1 MIEKIVDKL
10 LDAQI
15 KSGSL
20 KDETIPIYRY
30 GYTLLIE
37 VTINIMISLFIGF
50 AMGEIGIVIIFNLI
64 FIPLRGFCGGWHAKK
79 SWLCTVTSTIVL
91 LFSTFIGKGQLFQY
105 GTSLWA
111 TFLGI
116 SYLIIL
122 FLAPVDSEA
131 KKLSDDEVIHYKEII
146 QGILF
151 VILVLFVLFV
161 YFKIYQ
167 LAGVLCFAVYVQ
179 SASLLFA
186 FLINDRKKENRDGGK
201 ESEKNKRKK
210 NCH

>member
-1 MIEKIVDKL
+1 MIEKIVNKL
-10 LDAQI
+10 LDTQI
-15 KSGSL
+15 KSGLL

-37 VTINIMISLFIGF
+37 VTINVILSLLIGF
-50 AMGEIGIVIIFNLI
+50 VLGEIGIVILFNLI
-64 FIPLRGFCGGWHAKK
+64 FIPLRGFCGGWHAGK
-79 SWLCTVTSTIVL
+79 SWLCTMTSAIVL
-91 LFSTFIGKGQLFQY
+91 LFSVFVGKDQLFQY

-111 TFLGI
+111 TFWGI

-122 FLAPVDSEA
+122 SLAPVDSEA

-186 FLINDRKKENRDGGK
+186 FLINDRKNRK
-201 ESEKNKRKK
+201 
-210 NCH
+210 